1 MRHEGRS
8 SRDRQDLAI
17 IDAAR
22 EILTTFDQIAVRG
35 CAKDG
40 DHIEVQSAK
49 IGAAKGK
56 HRACVNS
63 RPSASMSR
71 QTVTPLASQ
80 TPPPTQQSTQHRR
93 KAKLVNPSSTKG
105 RGGREGEC
113 NMTDIITRLLI
124 VISVFGAIACAPM
137 LSPASAHVLVQTK

>member
-1 MRHEGRS
+1 MRHDGRS
-8 SRDRQDLAI
+8 SRDRQNLAI
-17 IDAAR
+17 IDAER

-71 QTVTPLASQ
+71 QTVYSRSRAKHLP
-80 TPPPTQQSTQHRR
+80 RR
-93 KAKLVNPSSTKG
+93 NNRRNTDARPSS
-105 RGGREGEC
+105 
-113 NMTDIITRLLI
+113 
-124 VISVFGAIACAPM
+124 
-137 LSPASAHVLVQTK
+137 